1 MVSNQKLFLLG
12 LPPTSRALSGNLLP
26 WPPPLSSEG
35 LYRGNHAR
43 SSQVLTTTE
52 VSPLHQQ
59 NPPFPTCRWEKLQL
73 LKTVTKIEKPRVFVA
88 LAATERMKLPAVA
101 AFPGKW
107 IEIKEIESFVI
118 LRGHLGTPQRRGGG
132 GGGYSGDLMR
142 ECGK

>member
-35 LYRGNHAR
+35 LYRGNHVR

-88 LAATERMKLPAVA
+88 LAATER
-101 AFPGKW
+101 FPGKPAVSRKVNRNKGNW
-107 IEIKEIESFVI
+107 IVCNSAGPFRDTAAKEEGI
-118 LRGHLGTPQRRGGG
+118 LGTWWE
-132 GGGYSGDLMR
+132 SV
-142 ECGK
+142 EN